1 VGKQTV
7 ESARL
12 NLLPLNFIIIKWMG
26 LSHYGI
32 NFEQQTVLCLKQ
44 GVRIC
49 IYVNSGIMVKNIVF
63 QFEQW
68 IFPINTEE
76 SFKVVF
82 DKKNEKSTMPI
93 RIQAKESN

>member
-1 VGKQTV
+1 
-7 ESARL
+7 
-12 NLLPLNFIIIKWMG
+12 
-26 LSHYGI
+26 
-32 NFEQQTVLCLKQ
+32 
-44 GVRIC
+44 
-49 IYVNSGIMVKNIVF
+49 MVKNIVF

>member
-1 VGKQTV
+1 VGKQAV

-32 NFEQQTVLCLKQ
+32 NFEQQTVLCLRQ
-44 GVRIC
+44 GVRIF
-49 IYVNSGIMVKNIVF
+49 IYVNSGIMVKNTVF

-68 IFPINTEE
+68 IFPTRTEE
-76 SFKVVF
+76 SFKVVIE
-82 DKKNEKSTMPI
+82 KKK
-93 RIQAKESN
+93 